1 MSFTVSRKVR
11 IVTYNIMIAA
21 NILVML
27 GGLVYT
33 GMCCVNND
41 NFNVPNGLIIVFTN
55 AIALNTLIFLKALD
69 KE

>member
-1 MSFTVSRKVR
+1 MNFKVSREVR
-11 IVTYNIMIAA
+11 ITTYNIMIAA

-33 GMCCVNND
+33 CMCYVNND
-41 NFNVPNGLIIVFTN
+41 SFNVPNGLLIVFTD
-55 AIALNTLIFLKALD
+55 AIALNTLIFLRALD